1 MNSSHGSH
9 PRSSTMAIWVRFSR
23 SPRVQHQQH
32 FIVPALNF
40 DFLPQLEM
48 NLGVGIGLTRASN
61 GTFVKTIIGW
71 TF

>member
-1 MNSSHGSH
+1 MAVAR
-9 PRSSTMAIWVRFSR
+9 RSSTMAIWARFGQLQG
-23 SPRVQHQQH
+23 VQHQQH

-48 NLGVGIGLTRASN
+48 NIGVGIGMTRASN

>member
-1 MNSSHGSH
+1 
-9 PRSSTMAIWVRFSR
+9 MATWARFEHL
-23 SPRVQHQQH
+23 PGVQHQQH

-48 NLGVGIGLTRASN
+48 NIGVGIGMTRASN
-61 GTFVKTIIGW
+61 GTFVKDHHRMDFLRGW